1 MKCQL
6 CGHADAVIHIKEVRN
21 DAVTELHLCE
31 KCAREKGFHSMLDQ
45 GKASL
50 ASQFIWMAENL
61 YPEGSAKLS
70 GVQCS
75 DCGLHYSEFMR
86 TGRLGCASCYVDF
99 GAQLKHLLRR
109 VHGSV
114 RHVGKAP
121 GKDGHLYERRQRVQ
135 KLHEDLQRAIER
147 EEYERAAALRD
158 EIRALDATRADSP
171 SAAPSPGEG
180 GGGEDGEA

>member
-6 CGHADAVIHIKEVRN
+6 CGHADAVIHIKEVKN

-50 ASQFIWMAENL
+50 ASQFIWMAESL
-61 YPEGSAKLS
+61 YPEGSAKVS

-99 GAQLKHLLRR
+99 GAQLKQILRR

-121 GKDGHLYERRQRVQ
+121 GKEGHLYERRQRVQ

-158 EIRALDATRADSP
+158 KIRTLEEAPEEDSP
-171 SAAPSPGEG
+171 AGAPQGEG
-180 GGGEDGEA
+180 PSEAEA